1 MTAACES
8 EWMPERRAL
17 VRYLYTLNVF
27 MYNDLGPSAGSRTEK
42 CLKLKQTLYHSKLI
56 KTSFPYRYMYR

>member
-27 MYNDLGPSAGSRTEK
+27 VYNDLGPSAGSRTEK
-42 CLKLKQTLYHSKLI
+42 CLKLKQTL
-56 KTSFPYRYMYR
+56 